1 MQIHKIC
8 VFESA
13 NYILT
18 FRTCIHNQIEVNT
31 LRFREIPWKFWMSRT
46 LNYYDQIHR
55 ISPLL
60 NQRLGKPLNCW
71 KIRKQ
76 RVLIKFETKCQL
88 KSGINH
94 LSAPLVKLFNFIISK
109 GTFPDSWST
118 GMITPIFK
126 SGNRSDPSNY
136 RGILCYKLFR
146 KIILLYPEYKI
157 KRIFSQS
164 DYFTLFPDWFSTRIP
179 NTEIISLFWW
189 ELLLINMLKM
199 KTEVNYS
206 VFWTTSYPKTVWV
219 GMAWWFTVKINTQQK
234 RLALFWPSLRCVLKI
249 KVCHPIWW

>member
-8 VFESA
+8 VFQSA

-31 LRFREIPWKFWMSRT
+31 LRFREIPWKYWMSRT
-46 LNYYDQIHR
+46 LNYYNQIHR

-94 LSAPLVKLFNFIISK
+94 LNAPLVKLFNFIISK

-136 RGILCYKLFR
+136 RGICVTSCLGKSLCSILNTRLSVFFTIRLF
-146 KIILLYPEYKI
+146 Y
-157 KRIFSQS
+157 
-164 DYFTLFPDWFSTRIP
+164 TLPRLVFYAD
-179 NTEIISLFWW
+179 TEQQIISLFWW
-189 ELLLINMLKM
+189 EILLINMLTM
-199 KTEVNYS
+199 KTEVNCS
-206 VFWTTSYPKTVWV
+206 VVSSTSYPKTVWL
-219 GMAWWFTVKINTQQK
+219 GMAWWFTVKINTQQN

>member
-46 LNYYDQIHR
+46 LNYYNQIHR

-109 GTFPDSWST
+109 GTFADSWST

-136 RGILCYKLFR
+136 RGICVTSCLGKSLCSILNTRLSVYFHNQ
-146 KIILLYPEYKI
+146 IILHSSQIGFLRGY
-157 KRIFSQS
+157 RTTDHIFILMR
-164 DYFTLFPDWFSTRIP
+164 TLID
-179 NTEIISLFWW
+179 
-189 ELLLINMLKM
+189 K
-199 KTEVNYS
+199 Y
-206 VFWTTSYPKTVWV
+206 
-219 GMAWWFTVKINTQQK
+219 VKN
-234 RLALFWPSLRCVLKI
+234 
-249 KVCHPIWW
+249 

>member
-8 VFESA
+8 LFQSA

-46 LNYYDQIHR
+46 LNYYNQIHR
-55 ISPLL
+55 ISLLL

-109 GTFPDSWST
+109 GTFSDSWSR

-126 SGNRSDPSNY
+126 SGNRWDPSNY
-136 RGILCYKLFR
+136 RGICVTSCLGKSLCSILNTRLSVYFHNQ
-146 KIILLYPEYKI
+146 IILHSFQIGFLRGY
-157 KRIFSQS
+157 RTTDHIFILMR
-164 DYFTLFPDWFSTRIP
+164 TLID
-179 NTEIISLFWW
+179 
-189 ELLLINMLKM
+189 K
-199 KTEVNYS
+199 Y
-206 VFWTTSYPKTVWV
+206 
-219 GMAWWFTVKINTQQK
+219 VKN
-234 RLALFWPSLRCVLKI
+234 
-249 KVCHPIWW
+249 

>member
-18 FRTCIHNQIEVNT
+18 FITCIHNQIEVNT

-46 LNYYDQIHR
+46 LNYYNQIHR

-60 NQRLGKPLNCW
+60 DQRLGKPLNCW

-76 RVLIKFETKCQL
+76 RVLMKFETKCQL

-94 LSAPLVKLFNFIISK
+94 LNAPLVKLFNFIISK

-136 RGILCYKLFR
+136 RGICVTSCLGKSFCSILNTRLSVYFHNQ
-146 KIILLYPEYKI
+146 IILHSSQIGFLRGY
-157 KRIFSQS
+157 RTTDHIFILMR
-164 DYFTLFPDWFSTRIP
+164 TLID
-179 NTEIISLFWW
+179 
-189 ELLLINMLKM
+189 K
-199 KTEVNYS
+199 Y
-206 VFWTTSYPKTVWV
+206 
-219 GMAWWFTVKINTQQK
+219 VKN
-234 RLALFWPSLRCVLKI
+234 
-249 KVCHPIWW
+249 